1 MAEWRQG
8 DIVFL
13 DALPF
18 YYLSDST
25 SPSSLESG
33 VSAQT
38 TDARVTE
45 FKIAAAKVVGWVI
58 LTQTCDVVRSCRSRP
73 YIEVAP
79 LVKVSEEILDDAR
92 RFKRFNFAYI
102 PAAAPLELAADLSR
116 TMTVEKAVIA
126 GLPRTP
132 GWTKDKEIVEI
143 ADAFARKWRR
153 FAFPDDFNVAVRDL
167 LQHIKRRHDRQSRVG
182 FHLRALAEIRVMAS
196 PSWDSDRV
204 SLRLLFIISDEP
216 ADTDFDWPTFVG
228 ECNGMIDTSG
238 RFTTREAVA
247 RKLDD
252 LTAREYSLSQHLELD
267 HLSYEGDR

>member
-1 MAEWRQG
+1 MSGESCVLEMAAE
-8 DIVFL
+8 D
-13 DALPF
+13 
-18 YYLSDST
+18 
-25 SPSSLESG
+25 
-33 VSAQT
+33 
-38 TDARVTE
+38 
-45 FKIAAAKVVGWVI
+45 VVGWVI
-58 LTQTCDVVRSCRSRP
+58 LTQTCDVVRSCKFRP

-79 LVKVSEEILDDAR
+79 LVRVSEEILYGAR
-92 RFKRFNFAYI
+92 RKRRFNFAYI
-102 PAAAPLELAADLSR
+102 PAAAPLGLAADLSR